1 MPCPR
6 ATHRRSSPRPGPAH
20 GGLRL
25 WRQIVGD
32 PNAHAPSLAEVKKEL
47 KQLNLCGGALS
58 RADAAP
64 VVTASAPGFVAD
76 PGTIQTVGQLP
87 VLTARLDQLARSL
100 GVVIYGISGY
110 RTPAHSV
117 AVGGFA
123 DDPHTKGEAEDIGVN
138 SLLRSSAAR
147 ISEGQLARYGLY
159 RPFDPSDS
167 PANTEVNH
175 IQLIPSSG
183 PCRWRSPPRPSTP
196 TPAAGNGLNADY
208 RVLVFWPGADLPN
221 TAAWL
226 CSQSR
231 TLAGR
236 VHGSVSVG
244 SLSIASVNWTAAGRA
259 VQAPQQQP
267 ALEPLGGVGG
277 GGETLGQRAEV
288 LALNAQQR
296 RGVGGAPAEEQQ
308 LEHEQ
313 GAGDQR
319 RRARP
324 VGAAIRPAAGGP
336 PQWARRSCAVA
347 RSRWASVAHHGR
359 MRARR

>member
-1 MPCPR
+1 MQLGGTAPLRSLVAPLRTLVAVLAVSAVVAACGGAQPGADP
-6 ATHRRSSPRPGPAH
+6 ATPDGGAVSALPQGHPQAIEPAAGAH
-20 GGLRL
+20 AAASAGGDE
-25 WRQIVGD
+25 IVGD

-58 RADAAP
+58 SADAAP
-64 VVTASAPGFVAD
+64 VVTASGPGFVAD

-147 ISEGQLARYGLY
+147 ISEGQLGRYGLY

-183 PCRWRSPPRPSTP
+183 PLSLAQSTATFDPDPSCR
-196 TPAAGNGLNADY
+196 
-208 RVLVFWPGADLPN
+208 
-221 TAAWL
+221 
-226 CSQSR
+226 
-231 TLAGR
+231 
-236 VHGSVSVG
+236 
-244 SLSIASVNWTAAGRA
+244 
-259 VQAPQQQP
+259 
-267 ALEPLGGVGG
+267 
-277 GGETLGQRAEV
+277 
-288 LALNAQQR
+288 
-296 RGVGGAPAEEQQ
+296 
-308 LEHEQ
+308 
-313 GAGDQR
+313 
-319 RRARP
+319 
-324 VGAAIRPAAGGP
+324 
-336 PQWARRSCAVA
+336 
-347 RSRWASVAHHGR
+347 
-359 MRARR
+359 